1 MMNNI
6 IPYSNRLQYI
16 LMLKSKFMPDIGL
29 LNGKTGI
36 VIAFAHLYELTHNE
50 IYYDYMCE
58 LLDDVLEHVHK
69 GLDIGFMSGLSGIG
83 WGIEYLIQNRFV
95 EGQGIEI
102 CEEIDKRIMAFD
114 PRRIIDLS
122 LDSGLEG
129 LLHYVLIHIG
139 GSNAAN
145 SQLPFDEMYFSDLYD
160 MVKSLLAN
168 NNSPSLTQLSVTYID
183 WYEKGL
189 IPDYQL
195 NILQFICSSIE
206 EQELLSDLQLGVKD
220 GLSGLLLKQLLL

>member
-1 MMNNI
+1 MA
-6 IPYSNRLQYI
+6 
-16 LMLKSKFMPDIGL
+16 DIGL

-36 VIAFAHLYELTHNE
+36 VITFAHLYELTHNE
-50 IYYDYMCE
+50 IYYDYMSE
-58 LLDDVLEHVHK
+58 LLDDVLDHAHK
-69 GLDIGFMSGLSGIG
+69 GLDTGFMSGLSGIG

-145 SQLPFDEMYFSDLYD
+145 NLLPFDEMYFSDLYAV
-160 MVKSLLAN
+160 VKSLPTN
-168 NNSPSLTQLSVTYID
+168 NNSSSLTQLSVAYID
-183 WYEKGL
+183 WYEKRV